1 MHMTGPP
8 AARLATQEAAAAGVA
23 RLAKTTLKLSSRVKI
38 VNSVSNGSGYIRRR
52 DAEFFLAQGRAVHLG
67 KFAGQDHL
75 RLVETHP
82 QNQNAA
88 LQAARDDQKAF
99 DDNRGGIV
107 FWNGETGLRGTH
119 QPGDVVS

>member
-1 MHMTGPP
+1 VSPP
-8 AARLATQEAAAAGVA
+8 AARPVTREAAAAGVA
-23 RLAKTTLKLSSRVKI
+23 RQTKTKLKLSSRVKI

-52 DAEFFLAQGRAVHLG
+52 DAEFFLAQGRAVHVG
-67 KFAGQDHL
+67 QFAGQDHL

-99 DDNRGGIV
+99 DDNRGGVV
-107 FWNGETGLRGTH
+107 FWNGDTGSRGTH
-119 QPGDVVS
+119 QPSEVVC